1 MLRGY
6 VKTRIVKFNV
16 HKLKVAFVKLIE
28 HMLSKLQNFEMFAII
43 LQTSQSSDL

>member
-6 VKTRIVKFNV
+6 VKIRVVKLNV
-16 HKLKVAFVKLIE
+16 NKLKVAFVKLID
-28 HMLSKLQNFEMFAII
+28 HMLSKLRNFEMFIII